1 MTPGS
6 VQEAVARDL
15 PHPGPKDQKNSALG
29 RFVPAVEHKTRT
41 AEW

>member
-6 VQEAVARDL
+6 VQEAVARDP

-29 RFVPAVEHKTRT
+29 RFVPAVEYRMTT